1 MIWQQL
7 LTSISRNV
15 RDINFKITLDPETTR
30 VWTVWVHL
38 CVDFFFHL
46 THAIQ
51 THVVW
56 GSAGN
61 WESEYVEGQLRL
73 YVDFQLCEQLVPAP
87 MLCCSWVNCN
97 CSVPLLFVNLLSVL
111 VWHYS
116 ITFFSPQLTPIRFSY
131 NRWMSGGVTYI
142 TPVLKC
148 WFSFSSWWASFRATF
163 RTLKFGKIF
172 RNGDLLADWQRLGPY
187 TAIADSQVYL
197 LWLHQQ
203 NGLWKCWRWEGP
215 EEINKAV
222 GAVVIPLPFILSPFN
237 SHLGHRENLLN
248 VVKWFDCQCSWLAV
262 R

>member
-148 WFSFSSWWASFRATF
+148 WFSFSSWWASFRAF
-163 RTLKFGKIF
+163 
-172 RNGDLLADWQRLGPY
+172 
-187 TAIADSQVYL
+187 
-197 LWLHQQ
+197 
-203 NGLWKCWRWEGP
+203 WKALIWKD
-215 EEINKAV
+215 IQ
-222 GAVVIPLPFILSPFN
+222 
-237 SHLGHRENLLN
+237 
-248 VVKWFDCQCSWLAV
+248 KWWPSGWLAEAWTIHSNSRLSGV
-262 R
+262 PVVTSSTEWAVEVLEMGGTWGD